1 MKQLNHEN
9 RPMASADSVARKS
22 LRSKRSSMVAA
33 ISVSVMLLGGGYAVA
48 ETPSKLQQL
57 GRLIGAGWGDGYH
70 ACKCSGNRPCADLPP
85 RPYCYGNCDGQCGQT
100 RCDECGGFSSGF
112 LGNVNETGLLL
123 KARAHTTCNNTQC
136 QTPHCNL
143 DIRGQVNE
151 TGLALKVPGRPQY
164 STAPCT
170 LPPCRPRLRIPSI
183 RQPECD
189 ASCDVGPH
197 VENWSAAENPE
208 SLNLESSDLESSDL
222 ESLNF
227 ESSDLESLNSE
238 FTHPAQQT
246 MPVRVLESPVV
257 EVPADSAMNQTK
269 PHLAPPTRLP
279 NVTMPAAEPEKRMAV
294 SILAPPEPTPEPAK
308 QIRRPVRIAQ
318 GNIKSK
324 STIRIAISQPL
335 DSKVKINHFA
345 DEVADVAPEAKP
357 APRSPQRLPLIR

>member
-1 MKQLNHEN
+1 MKQLNHDN

-22 LRSKRSSMVAA
+22 QRSKRSSIVAT
-33 ISVSVMLLGGGYAVA
+33 ISVSVMLLGGGYAAA

-57 GRLIGAGWGDGYH
+57 GRLVGAGWGDGYH
-70 ACKCSGNRPCADLPP
+70 ACKCSGNRPFADLPP

-100 RCDECGGFSSGF
+100 QCDDCGGSNSGF
-112 LGNVNETGLLL
+112 LGNVNETGLVL
-123 KARAHTTCNNTQC
+123 KARAHAACNNTQC

-164 STAPCT
+164 GTAPCK
-170 LPPCRPRLRIPSI
+170 LPPCRPRLRIPSV

-189 ASCDVGPH
+189 ASCDVGPN
-197 VENWSAAENPE
+197 VENWSAAATP
-208 SLNLESSDLESSDL
+208 

-227 ESSDLESLNSE
+227 ESSNLEPSNSE
-238 FTHPAQQT
+238 STYPAQQT
-246 MPVRVLESPVV
+246 MPARVLESPVI

-269 PHLAPPTRLP
+269 PHLAPATRLP
-279 NVTMPAAEPEKRMAV
+279 KVTVPAAEPEKRMAV

-318 GNIKSK
+318 GNVKPK
-324 STIRIAISQPL
+324 STVRIAISQPL
-335 DSKVKINHFA
+335 ASNVKINHFA
-345 DEVADVAPEAKP
+345 EEAADIAPEAKP